1 MTFGPT
7 RRELIA
13 GAAAAAGATISGSV
27 EAGGALADTPAPSD
41 AELLGQ
47 SLQVERLIVLG
58 YRRVLTSGLLT
69 AAIQRAIAPH
79 LDHELA
85 HVAAL
90 ATRLKSLGAPAP
102 TGPLDFKAAGDV
114 MAQHH
119 VPASLTGLHTQND
132 CLKLLVDLES
142 AAEGAH
148 YTALKDLRS
157 PALQHLSAQI
167 MACEA
172 QHWTVLSG
180 LRNPGQYVKAVP
192 WPYVYGTK

>member
-1 MTFGPT
+1 MTIRPT
-7 RRELIA
+7 RRELIVGAA
-13 GAAAAAGATISGSV
+13 GAAMAGSV
-27 EAGGALADTPAPSD
+27 AADDALADAPAPSD

-58 YRRVLTSGLLT
+58 YRRVLASGLLT

-85 HVAAL
+85 HLAAL
-90 ATRLKSLGAPAP
+90 AARLKSLGAPAA
-102 TGPLDFKAAGDV
+102 TGPLTDKAAGDV

-119 VPASLTGLHTQND
+119 VPGSLTALHNQND
-132 CLKLLVDLES
+132 GLKLLVDLES

-148 YTALKDLRS
+148 YTALKDLRD

-167 MACEA
+167 MSCEA

-180 LRNPGQYVKAVP
+180 LRHPGQYVKAVP
-192 WPYVYGTK
+192 WPFVFGTK